1 MAQLERHDPRPG
13 GLAFGGRSGHCSGHA
28 GSGAIDPL
36 QPSRSFALDNRE
48 PDDFA
53 HFPVSEEEAFPRLY
67 RTATMNRRGNFSMT
81 LPSERAG

>member
-1 MAQLERHDPRPG
+1 
-13 GLAFGGRSGHCSGHA
+13 LARRRSGGERRTFPVSEVEPTCPRNVARAFH
-28 GSGAIDPL
+28 DPL
-36 QPSRSFALDNRE
+36 QPSRSLALDNHE

-67 RTATMNRRGNFSMT
+67 RTATMNRRGNFSMS